1 MSDDDNILCIY
12 NITDIKF
19 LKTNLTRCCFLYS
32 RFAAHLSLDEK
43 ANQVAM
49 TALRL
54 GEWMFYLSGSG
65 FISNLLT

>member
-1 MSDDDNILCIY
+1 VHIILQTSNFSKLIS
-12 NITDIKF
+12 
-19 LKTNLTRCCFLYS
+19 LVVVFLYS